1 MNSNVRV
8 RIITKRKKTKVASFL
23 DNFLARY
30 LVTMSWKAHG
40 DVKRCHATVPGF
52 CDTTYK

>member
-52 CDTTYK
+52 CDATYK